1 MLFILHICTSK
12 KQSIPFRVF
21 TLVAS
26 VLVMASTLLIKQHVF
41 IDLISGD
48 IIATMVF
55 IVINY
60 ENKLTK
66 KDNSKN
72 IELSFIFFTIH

>member
-1 MLFILHICTSK
+1 
-12 KQSIPFRVF
+12 
-21 TLVAS
+21 
-26 VLVMASTLLIKQHVF
+26 MASTLLIKQHVF

-66 KDNSKN
+66 KVKQ
-72 IELSFIFFTIH
+72 LVK